1 LHDLSYHRGV
11 LPSGKRIKRRGKDRF
26 EPRKTY
32 VNGKPFWQVNLP
44 SQLEMRDGHQVRVQ
58 KRKTFKN
65 REEAQTAAEQARV
78 MAKNNGVRAFAIP
91 EDLRTDALAAA
102 RVLQPLNATLLEAV
116 KFYAD
121 HLRQIRTSQ
130 KVSVVIKELL
140 GAKEHDNLRPRY
152 LKDLRVRL
160 NRFAES
166 FGDRTISEISGGEI
180 NAWLRG
186 FKPFNRNTFR
196 LRISTLFSYSIERK
210 WCQSNPVEEVQKVKA
225 SAAIGLLMP
234 EEFAKLL
241 EAASERTLP
250 YWLIGGFAGLR
261 RAEIERLEWHD
272 VHFESGRIEV
282 PALKAK
288 TASRRLIQMQPNL
301 AAWLEPYKGWT
312 GHMCPPN
319 LRKLLEEDRR
329 RAGLRKWP
337 PNALRHSFASY
348 HLAAFDN
355 AAKLALE
362 LGHTSEELIFRHY
375 RELVRPEQA
384 AKYWAIRPVGP
395 PSNRRAFLNQSL
407 PPH

>member
-1 LHDLSYHRGV
+1 MDFKENAMRRRRDWK
-11 LPSGKRIKRRGKDRF
+11 KRRF
-26 EPRKTY
+26 EPRKAY
-32 VNGKPFWQVNLP
+32 VNGELYWQVHLP
-44 SQLEMRDGHQVRVQ
+44 NRFEIRDGRRVRIQ

-65 REEAQTAAEQARV
+65 YEEAKAAGEQARIQYENEGRHSFGLPEELR
-78 MAKNNGVRAFAIP
+78 AKASEADKIL
-91 EDLRTDALAAA
+91 E
-102 RVLQPLNATLLEAV
+102 PLGADVLEAA

-121 HLRQIRTSQ
+121 HLRQARTSQ
-130 KVSVVIKELL
+130 KVSVVVKELL
-140 GAKEHDNLRPRY
+140 SAKEHDNLRPRY

-166 FGDRTISEISGGEI
+166 FGERTISEISAGEI

-196 LRISTLFSYSIERK
+196 LRISTLFSYGVERK
-210 WCQSNPVEEVQKVKA
+210 WCQANPVEKIQKVKA
-225 SAAIGLLMP
+225 SATIGILTP
-234 EEFAKLL
+234 EQFAKLL
-241 EAASERTLP
+241 ESATEQTLP
-250 YWLIGGFAGLR
+250 YWLLGGFAGLR
-261 RAEIERLEWHD
+261 RAELERLEWHD

-301 AAWLEPYKGWT
+301 AAWLDPYKGRL
-312 GHMCPPN
+312 GRVCPPN

-329 RAGLRKWP
+329 NAGLKKWP

-384 AKYWAIRPVGP
+384 AKYWTIRPAAPEKIMLAMP
-395 PSNRRAFLNQSL
+395 P
-407 PPH
+407 

>member
-1 LHDLSYHRGV
+1 
-11 LPSGKRIKRRGKDRF
+11 
-26 EPRKTY
+26 
-32 VNGKPFWQVNLP
+32 
-44 SQLEMRDGHQVRVQ
+44 VRVQ
-58 KRKTFKN
+58 KRETFKN
-65 REEAQTAAEQARV
+65 RPEAQTAAEQARV

-102 RVLQPLNATLLEAV
+102 RVLQPLNATLLEAA

-121 HLRQIRTSQ
+121 HLQQIRTSQ
-130 KVSVVIKELL
+130 KVSVVVKELL
-140 GAKEHDNLRPRY
+140 TAKEHDNLRPRY

-166 FGDRTISEISGGEI
+166 FGDRTISDISGGEI

-196 LRISTLFSYSIERK
+196 LRISTLFSYALERK

-225 SAAIGLLMP
+225 SAAIGILMP
-234 EEFAKLL
+234 EQFAKLL

-250 YWLIGGFAGLR
+250 YWLLGGFAGLR
-261 RAEIERLEWHD
+261 RAELERLEWHD

-301 AAWLEPYKGWT
+301 AAWLERYNWRVGRV
-312 GHMCPPN
+312 CPPN

-329 RAGLRKWP
+329 KTGLKKWP
-337 PNALRHSFASY
+337 SNALRHSFASY

-362 LGHTSEELIFRHY
+362 LGHMSEELIFRHY

-384 AKYWAIRPVGP
+384 TKYWAISPAGP
-395 PSNRRAFLNQSL
+395 ETNVLAMSA
-407 PPH
+407 

>member
-1 LHDLSYHRGV
+1 M
-11 LPSGKRIKRRGKDRF
+11 LPPGKRIKRRGKDRF
-26 EPRKTY
+26 EPRKTF

-44 SQLEMRDGHQVRVQ
+44 SQLEMRDGRQVRVQ
-58 KRKTFKN
+58 KRETFKN
-65 REEAQTAAEQARV
+65 RQEAQIAAEQARV

-102 RVLQPLNATLLEAV
+102 RVLQPLNARLLEAA

-121 HLRQIRTSQ
+121 HLQQIRTSQ
-130 KVSVVIKELL
+130 KVSVVVKELL
-140 GAKEHDNLRPRY
+140 NAKEHDNLRPRY

-160 NRFAES
+160 NRFAER
-166 FGDRTISEISGGEI
+166 FGDRTISDISGGEI

-186 FKPFNRNTFR
+186 FNPFNRNTFR
-196 LRISTLFSYSIERK
+196 LRISTLFSYAIERK
-210 WCQSNPVEEVQKVKA
+210 WSQSNPVEEVQKVKA
-225 SAAIGLLMP
+225 SAAIGILTP
-234 EEFAKLL
+234 EQFATLL
-241 EAASERTLP
+241 ESATELTLA
-250 YWLIGGFAGLR
+250 YWLLGGFAGLR
-261 RAEIERLEWHD
+261 RAEIERLDWHD

-301 AAWLEPYKGWT
+301 AAWMEPYKGRV
-312 GHMCPPN
+312 GRVSPPN
-319 LRKLLEEDRR
+319 LRKLLEEDRQK
-329 RAGLRKWP
+329 AGLKNWP

-384 AKYWAIRPVGP
+384 AKYWAIRPAGP
-395 PSNRRAFLNQSL
+395 ETKVVAMPA
-407 PPH
+407 

>member
-1 LHDLSYHRGV
+1 VLST
-11 LPSGKRIKRRGKDRF
+11 GKRVKRRGKDRF

-32 VNGKPFWQVNLP
+32 VNGKLFWQVNLP
-44 SQLEMRDGHQVRVQ
+44 SQLEIRDGRQVRVQ
-58 KRKTFKN
+58 KRETFKN
-65 REEAQTAAEQARV
+65 REEAEIAAEQARV

-102 RVLQPLNATLLEAV
+102 RVLQPLNATLLEAA

-121 HLRQIRTSQ
+121 HLRQIRASQ

-140 GAKEHDNLRPRY
+140 SAKEHDNLRPRY

-166 FGDRTISEISGGEI
+166 FGDRTISDISGGEI

-196 LRISTLFSYSIERK
+196 LRISTLFSYAIERK

-225 SAAIGLLMP
+225 SAAIGILTP
-234 EEFAKLL
+234 EQVAKLL
-241 EAASERTLP
+241 ESATEQTLP
-250 YWLIGGFAGLR
+250 YWLLGGFAGLR

-301 AAWLEPYKGWT
+301 AAWLEPYKGRV
-312 GHMCPPN
+312 GRVCPPN

-329 RAGLRKWP
+329 NGGLKKWP
-337 PNALRHSFASY
+337 PNALRHSCASY
-348 HLAAFDN
+348 HLAVFDN

-362 LGHTSEELIFRHY
+362 LGHTSEQLIFRHY

-384 AKYWAIRPVGP
+384 AKYWAIRPAGP
-395 PSNRRAFLNQSL
+395 ETNVATMPA
-407 PPH
+407 